1 MKTNKES
8 FLERTLI
15 ALIMLILVIEFS
27 IVVTFVTIIIFNLPI
42 AIYFGRFNWAL
53 EDFATL
59 VLGLSLG
66 LILVDKFRV
75 WVDKQ

>member
-1 MKTNKES
+1 MKRNRES

-15 ALIMLILVIEFS
+15 ALMLLMWIISFS

-42 AIYFGRFNWAL
+42 TLYFGRFNWGL
-53 EDFATL
+53 KDYVML
-59 VLGLSLG
+59 VLGLLFG
-66 LILVDKFRV
+66 LILLDNFRV